1 MKDNFSKQ
9 AIEYAKYRPNYPPAL
24 MAYLFN
30 LYGFNSP
37 KLCFEWKENELKKIG
52 FPILLRVGKPK

>member
-37 KLCFEWKENELKKIG
+37 KLCFE
-52 FPILLRVGKPK
+52 